1 MTLYNPFMPWLNPRN
16 SGLIAFGGGG
26 GGGASPDEVETIVDD
41 ATAPIVDA
49 GNQIASNIGTAAE
62 SGTVTG
68 NTVGFTTPEITDAD
82 GNVIGG
88 GEQMTAGGMTVGVTD
103 TVKGDTEQ
111 IIGGQSTTQDLINKR
126 FDSFGG
132 GGSTTNIVNEI
143 DTSDLAKVGQV
154 DQGFATSAANQA
166 DILADTGAIRSDV
179 SGLGTAVDSGFA
191 SVGSDLDALG
201 TGQAGISTKVDD
213 LSGNVTERF
222 NTVDDTLNT
231 GFAGVNTNLDNRF
244 AAQNEDLTNLSANVL
259 GGQTNLQN
267 YLEGMSGRADTY
279 YGGLAEGQAGI
290 RENVGG
296 LQSNFQDFRDT
307 YDTNT
312 TLANQTRAEL
322 MDTVSGGFNNMRS
335 SLADNFSDTRSD
347 VNRVAAQVDNA
358 QNRQAATTQS
368 QTLDLSNTIR
378 ELASG
383 LQASNQGQAAAQNN
397 VMDRINTVKNVLLNQ
412 GNNIPDEIRSQYTD
426 LANAFDANGRLIRES
441 VNEQGLITR
450 RSMDEQTNLLSAQFD
465 QRGNSIGQSI
475 INVNSL
481 LGQLENFG
489 YTGGGAPGD
498 LTPASMTNQRAAVQS
513 GLMQRTMG

>member
-1 MTLYNPFMPWLNPRN
+1 MTLYNPLMPWLNPRS

-26 GGGASPDEVETIVDD
+26 GGGASADEVETIVDD

-49 GNQIASNIGTAAE
+49 GNQIASNIGTASE

-111 IIGGQSTTQDLINKR
+111 IIGGQATTQDLINKR

-231 GFAGVNTNLDNRF
+231 GFAGVNTNIDNRF
-244 AAQNEDLTNLSANVL
+244 ADQNEDLTNLSANVL

-279 YGGLAEGQAGI
+279 FGGLSEGQAGI

-296 LQSNFQDFRDT
+296 LQSNFQDFRDA

-322 MDTVSGGFNNMRS
+322 MDTVSGGFNNVRGAI
-335 SLADNFSDTRSD
+335 ADNFSDTRSD
-347 VNRVAAQVDNA
+347 VNRVAAQVGNA
-358 QNRQAATTQS
+358 QNSQAATTQS
-368 QTLDLSNTIR
+368 QTMDLSNTIR

-383 LQASNQGQAAAQNN
+383 LTASNQGQVAAQNS
-397 VMDRINTVKNVLLNQ
+397 VMDRINTVKNVLLNE
-412 GNNIPDEIRSQYTD
+412 GNNIPADIRSQYTD
-426 LANAFDANGRLIRES
+426 LANAFDASGRLIRES
-441 VNEQGLITR
+441 VNNQGLITR
-450 RSMDEQTNLLSAQFD
+450 RSMDAD
-465 QRGNSIGQSI
+465 
-475 INVNSL
+475 
-481 LGQLENFG
+481 
-489 YTGGGAPGD
+489 
-498 LTPASMTNQRAAVQS
+498 
-513 GLMQRTMG
+513 